1 MKEEITEH
9 TTASTAAA
17 ESPQTIR
24 IGPLKHGYLYTR
36 MSEGPYKC
44 RRGSDNCPSD
54 HKLFLRKGVDGQWV
68 AYDGPDHDSM
78 PPMGHPIFTS
88 FEDILVAGIHSWRIV
103 EWNDFESNFMST
115 VL

>member
-1 MKEEITEH
+1 
-9 TTASTAAA
+9 
-17 ESPQTIR
+17 
-24 IGPLKHGYLYTR
+24 